1 MIGGGMVGMET
12 AEYLAEKGAKV
23 SVLEMLPDICS
34 DMGTTR
40 KICMGEEIQK
50 SGIIPV
56 TSVKVTEIGDNV
68 VIGEKDGEKVEFP
81 CDAAVLAIGAKKR
94 DGSALAETC
103 YKNGIGYF
111 EIGDAAMARRAINA
125 TREAM
130 DAALTFDR
138 EDVHRD
144 VSKPKKLVFIT
155 GASGMMGGQTLK
167 QLLARPNRFKVR
179 ALLRPSDKN
188 RVFAKETYVSCT

>member
-1 MIGGGMVGMET
+1 
-12 AEYLAEKGAKV
+12 
-23 SVLEMLPDICS
+23 MLPDICS

-111 EIGDAAMARRAINA
+111 EIGDAAMQP
-125 TREAM
+125 EKQWM
-130 DAALTFDR
+130 QHLHLTVKMCT
-138 EDVHRD
+138 E
-144 VSKPKKLVFIT
+144 
-155 GASGMMGGQTLK
+155 MYQ
-167 QLLARPNRFKVR
+167 NR
-179 ALLRPSDKN
+179 KN
-188 RVFAKETYVSCT
+188 LFS

>member
-1 MIGGGMVGMET
+1 
-12 AEYLAEKGAKV
+12 
-23 SVLEMLPDICS
+23 
-34 DMGTTR
+34 
-40 KICMGEEIQK
+40 MGEEIQK

-81 CDAAVLAIGAKKR
+81 CDTAVLAIGAKKR

-125 TREAM
+125 TREQWM
-130 DAALTFDR
+130 QHLHLTVKMCT
-138 EDVHRD
+138 E
-144 VSKPKKLVFIT
+144 
-155 GASGMMGGQTLK
+155 MYQ
-167 QLLARPNRFKVR
+167 NR
-179 ALLRPSDKN
+179 KN
-188 RVFAKETYVSCT
+188 LFS